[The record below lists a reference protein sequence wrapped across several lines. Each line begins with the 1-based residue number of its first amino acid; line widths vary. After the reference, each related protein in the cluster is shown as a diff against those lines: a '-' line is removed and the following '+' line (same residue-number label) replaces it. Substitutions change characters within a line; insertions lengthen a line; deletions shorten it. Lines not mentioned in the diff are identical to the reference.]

1 MVQTVADIIID
12 MGAAGRGA
20 PSSLRW
26 LADWLPDA
34 DRRMLDENDLARI
47 NAYAGD
53 ANQLQELLGTIAPLT
68 RPVWFEA
75 AVIAEHGTEMV
86 LGCGAVPGPN
96 GSLDIGF
103 ASYAPARQ
111 RMIGPFGPA
120 RVTTTGMA
128 RPTGVTDEAW
138 RELRATAG
146 IVIRALLLDEAGKL
160 S

>member
-53 ANQLQELLGTIAPLT
+53 ARAVQVDTKPILN
-68 RPVWFEA
+68 RP
-75 AVIAEHGTEMV
+75 
-86 LGCGAVPGPN
+86 
-96 GSLDIGF
+96 
-103 ASYAPARQ
+103 PARQ
-111 RMIGPFGPA
+111 P
-120 RVTTTGMA
+120 
-128 RPTGVTDEAW
+128 
-138 RELRATAG
+138 
-146 IVIRALLLDEAGKL
+146 
-160 S
+160 